1 MCLLNELNTQI
12 RVEAKI
18 LRISNETLER
28 LEVEYYRENGD
39 HKPRTIK
46 DLLEVVA

>member
-1 MCLLNELNTQI
+1 MLKDLNTQI

-18 LRISNETLER
+18 LRISNETLET
-28 LEVEYYRENGD
+28 LETEYYRENGD

-46 DLLEVVA
+46 DLLEVIT